1 MPISRFRSL
10 LYRVARFLGDV
21 DALNRGRVGRRVGR
35 RIAGKLTSRLLNW
48 LFR

>member
-1 MPISRFRSL
+1 MFIGRFRSL

-21 DALNRGRVGRRVGR
+21 QAVNRGRVGRRVGR
-35 RIAGKLTSRLLNW
+35 RLAGKLTARLLNW